1 MQMLAERIRATIR
14 LAPLA
19 DDRIGLTKLGASQGI
34 ARRMAATDTPDE
46 LLRAAMMATSE
57 ARRNGG
63 DAIFAW
69 GEGEA
74 AAIAA

>member
-1 MQMLAERIRATIR
+1 
-14 LAPLA
+14 
-19 DDRIGLTKLGASQGI
+19 
-34 ARRMAATDTPDE
+34 MAATDTPDE

-57 ARRNGG
+57 ARRKGG

-74 AAIAA
+74 TRVAA